1 MPNNNIHVVPISQN
15 EYSSLCSN
23 NAYYTIIDNSD
34 VITGNKTFSC
44 YDPYKRINDLEN
56 EVKMLKE
63 SISDLLNK
71 QKFDD

>member
-34 VITGNKTFSC
+34 VITGNKTFLVMTHI
-44 YDPYKRINDLEN
+44 KG
-56 EVKMLKE
+56 
-63 SISDLLNK
+63 
-71 QKFDD
+71 